1 MSFLLRAVFWTAV
14 VVVFVPGASH
24 GTGPAA
30 GLPTLESLKADAI
43 LHPRARPDGVE
54 RTRLAS
60 AIERSRTELP
70 GPEVPAPA
78 REPMSCPSFSPG
90 GSPWFAGFFFARRTP
105 S

>member
-43 LHPRARPDGVE
+43 LTLARV
-54 RTRLAS
+54 
-60 AIERSRTELP
+60 RTELN
-70 GPEVPAPA
+70 A
-78 REPMSCPSFSPG
+78 RDLR
-90 GSPWFAGFFFARRTP
+90 AR
-105 S
+105 